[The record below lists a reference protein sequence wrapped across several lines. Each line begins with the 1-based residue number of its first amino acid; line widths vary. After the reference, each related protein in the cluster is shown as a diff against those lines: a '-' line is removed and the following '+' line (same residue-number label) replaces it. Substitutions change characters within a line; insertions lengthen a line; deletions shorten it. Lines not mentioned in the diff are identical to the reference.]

1 MKEYTAKE
9 EQETVI
15 EFERE
20 PDEMII
26 WTSDT
31 KMITK
36 LDKIYPR
43 YQVFKTNRHIW
54 AVEYRVPKKLLT
66 FRRGKN
72 SISDSTKKAR
82 SAAMKTL
89 NKGKRGR

>member
-20 PDEMII
+20 PDEMRI

-43 YQVFKTNRHIW
+43 YQVFKTNRRIW

-89 NKGKRGR
+89 NKEKGGR